1 MMPNGCGT
9 EDNSPSRH
17 FVEKVCLWQ
26 PFPTECVSLASMVR
40 PGKRNLAAQGFRI
53 RPHVSPDA
61 DFTRRTAAL
70 QTSLKD
76 FLHPPPKGEGAN
88 RRNSVL
94 AELQGPAA
102 DRAQYA
108 AISSFS
114 PDSWLTTAV
123 FPHLKRLLPSL
134 CMTHVTRFCFLNVP
148 CISLH
153 RAVLFQDAMSTI
165 RSTTSC
171 LNSGD
176 SVIK

>member
-1 MMPNGCGT
+1 MTDAAGRRAT
-9 EDNSPSRH
+9 SPSRQ
-17 FVEKVCLWQ
+17 FVEKVRMWR

-53 RPHVSPDA
+53 RR
-61 DFTRRTAAL
+61 TCRRIRISLSGL
-70 QTSLKD
+70 QPCK
-76 FLHPPPKGEGAN
+76 PPRKVFCTLPKKGEGAN
-88 RRNSVL
+88 CRNSVL
-94 AELQGPAA
+94 AELQRPTA
-102 DRAQYA
+102 DNAQYA

-114 PDSWLTTAV
+114 PDSWLTTAA
-123 FPHLKRLLPSL
+123 FPHLKCLLPSP
-134 CMTHVTRFCFLNVP
+134 CMTHVTRFCFLNVL

>member
-1 MMPNGCGT
+1 MLRDGEQLSVPSFCRKSLPVATVSDRMCFTCVNGAAGET
-9 EDNSPSRH
+9 
-17 FVEKVCLWQ
+17 Q
-26 PFPTECVSLASMVR
+26 PCCAGFPH
-40 PGKRNLAAQGFRI
+40 P
-53 RPHVSPDA
+53 PHVSPDA
-61 DFTRRTAAL
+61 DFARRTAAL

-102 DRAQYA
+102 NRAQYA

>member
-1 MMPNGCGT
+1 MLRDG
-9 EDNSPSRH
+9 EQLSVPSVCR
-17 FVEKVCLWQ
+17 KVCLWQ

-40 PGKRNLAAQGFRI
+40 PGVNVTLLRRVSASAARAAGIAGNF
-53 RPHVSPDA
+53 
-61 DFTRRTAAL
+61 TAADL
-70 QTSLKD
+70 QAFANSLED
-76 FLHPPPKGEGAN
+76 FANPRKREGAN
-88 RRNSVL
+88 CRNSVL
-94 AELQGPAA
+94 AELQRPTA
-102 DRAQYA
+102 DNAQYA

-114 PDSWLTTAV
+114 PDSWLTTAA
-123 FPHLKRLLPSL
+123 FPHLKCLLPSP
-134 CMTHVTRFCFLNVP
+134 CMTHVTRFCFLNVL

>member
-1 MMPNGCGT
+1 MPRDGEQPLRPVSLSKRTACGNRFRQNVFHLRQWCGRGNVTLLRRVSASAARVTGCG
-9 EDNSPSRH
+9 
-17 FVEKVCLWQ
+17 FC
-26 PFPTECVSLASMVR
+26 
-40 PGKRNLAAQGFRI
+40 
-53 RPHVSPDA
+53 
-61 DFTRRTAAL
+61 L

-102 DRAQYA
+102 NRAQYA

>member
-1 MMPNGCGT
+1 MMPNAAGRRAILR
-9 EDNSPSRH
+9 P
-17 FVEKVCLWQ
+17 
-26 PFPTECVSLASMVR
+26 VSLLKKSACGGRFRQNVFHLR
-40 PGKRNLAAQGFRI
+40 QWCGRGNVILLRGFRI
-53 RPHVSPDA
+53 RRTCH
-61 DFTRRTAAL
+61 FTRRTAAL

-76 FLHPPPKGEGAN
+76 FLHPPPKGKGAN
-88 RRNSVL
+88 RKNSVL